1 MLTFSDFCLSLTRL
15 PEIRPK
21 ASPPW
26 LLAGPFAPIRRTCQT
41 FHGSMAA
48 AEFRVIF
55 TISTHTRTAGQAQ
68 YHHHANFFSCATHPL
83 WKTHHANR
91 NGIRRIGARKLVAH
105 KVTRML
111 TATSCLTVSATRG
124 TA

>member
-68 YHHHANFFSCATHPL
+68 YHHHANFFLLC
-83 WKTHHANR
+83 N
-91 NGIRRIGARKLVAH
+91 
-105 KVTRML
+105 
-111 TATSCLTVSATRG
+111 TSLMEDTPCQPEWNQKDWCS
-124 TA
+124 